1 MVSSTAHKLADEDEA
16 FWRNMTGEV
25 RCHLDGEE
33 TAVLRFSE
41 GKDAF
46 LLDLVL
52 VPAKFRGRGLGT
64 ALVRRL
70 LRLADAAGKPVHTT
84 ARPIGRST
92 PDTLNRLVLYY
103 ERLGFD
109 VLQRGVASVHMCRPA
124 PGQDER
130 G

>member
-1 MVSSTAHKLADEDEA
+1 VVSSTGRKLVDEEEV
-16 FWRNMTGEV
+16 FWLNMTAEV
-25 RCHLDGEE
+25 RCHLGGEE

-46 LLDLVL
+46 MLDLVL

-70 LRLADAAGKPVHTT
+70 LRLADAVGKPVHTT

-92 PDTLNRLVLYY
+92 PDTLSRLVLYY
-103 ERLGFD
+103 ERLGFH
-109 VLQRGVASVHMCRPA
+109 VLQRGVASVLMRRPV
-124 PGQDER
+124 PGQDE
-130 G
+130 